1 MHAGTLQTPP
11 AHTPEQHWLGIVQAP
26 PRLRHIVEPEL
37 VANVPLDRVPVVVVM
52 LPVDMVPVVMVP
64 DVVIV
69 PVVLIPPVPVV
80 PAAPVPVP
88 VPVPVVVPESEHAN
102 GVSARPTRATHIATP
117 SCCRLVIQK
126 LPSTQKNTTARRSS
140 APRRGDGSTLLI
152 GRASNV
158 PNRQVD
164 GARFMPEGRIN
175 EP

>member
-1 MHAGTLQTPP
+1 MLHTPP

-37 VANVPLDRVPVVVVM
+37 VAKVPVDIVPVVVVM
-52 LPVDMVPVVMVP
+52 LPVDMVPVPVVMVP

-140 APRRGDGSTLLI
+140 APRRGDGSTLFI

-158 PNRQVD
+158 PIRQAVA
-164 GARFMPEGRIN
+164 ARFMPEGRIN